1 MARRADGPESGVRL
15 RRRRTFYVAAGREF
29 GMIDRLLGRAELKE
43 RIEELEEEK
52 RHLQR
57 RAEAEEERRSD
68 AVADRQRA
76 EERVNELEHRIESL
90 EERVERAEGTEET
103 VEFRRVSDR
112 SGARLADALDRF
124 RAVESDDEEGLLT
137 AYVPD
142 GDSVPASV
150 ADWFGDRTAL
160 VRRAAPAVV
169 LADDTGA
176 VSAALTPPVEPE
188 PFDRWDDRFR
198 LDDAWFRPTGRFAF
212 AVVRS
217 DTFAVGTY
225 EGDERVAFEGFTTD
239 VKEAHSKGG
248 FSQGRFERRR
258 EGQIDDHLGRA
269 DEALAEVAAA
279 GDLDR
284 VIVVGER
291 SVLGRVRDRA
301 DVTDVSDATGKPEA
315 ALDDAF
321 RDFWRVRIRAI

>member
-1 MARRADGPESGVRL
+1 
-15 RRRRTFYVAAGREF
+15 
-29 GMIDRLLGRAELKE
+29 MIDRLLGRAELKE

-52 RHLQR
+52 RHLER

-90 EERVERAEGTEET
+90 EERLARAEGAEESID
-103 VEFRRVSDR
+103 FRRVSDY
-112 SGARLADALDRF
+112 SGSRLADALDRF
-124 RAVESDDEEGLLT
+124 RAVESDDPEGLLT
-137 AYVPD
+137 AFVPD
-142 GDSVPASV
+142 ADSVPATVSE
-150 ADWFGDRTAL
+150 WFGDRTEL

-176 VSAALTPPVEPE
+176 VSAALTPPIEPD
-188 PFDRWDDRFR
+188 PFDEWSDRFR

-225 EGDERVAFEGFTTD
+225 EGDERVAFEGFTSD

-258 EGQIDDHLGRA
+258 EGQIDDHLKKA
-269 DEALAEVAAA
+269 NEALADAADA
-279 GDLDR
+279 DDVDR
-284 VIVVGER
+284 VIAVGER

-321 RDFWRVRIRAI
+321 RDFWRVRVRAI

>member
-1 MARRADGPESGVRL
+1 
-15 RRRRTFYVAAGREF
+15 
-29 GMIDRLLGRAELKE
+29 MIDRLLGRAELKE
-43 RIEELEEEK
+43 QIEELEEEK
-52 RHLQR
+52 RHLER

-90 EERVERAEGTEET
+90 EERVERAEGADET
-103 VEFRRVSDR
+103 LEFRRVSDLW
-112 SGARLADALDRF
+112 GPKLADALDRL
-124 RAVESDDEEGLLT
+124 RAVESGDPEGLLT
-137 AYVPD
+137 AFVPD
-142 GDSVPASV
+142 ADSVPATVSE
-150 ADWFGDRTAL
+150 WFGDRTAL
-160 VRRAAPAVV
+160 VRRAAPAIV

-188 PFDRWDDRFR
+188 PFDRWSDGFR

-225 EGDERVAFEGFTTD
+225 EGDEQVAFEGFASD
-239 VKEAHSKGG
+239 VNEAHSKGG

-258 EGQIDDHLGRA
+258 EGQIDDHLEKA
-269 DEALAEVAAA
+269 NEALAEVADAE
-279 GDLDR
+279 DLDR
-284 VIVVGER
+284 VITVGER

>member
-1 MARRADGPESGVRL
+1 
-15 RRRRTFYVAAGREF
+15 
-29 GMIDRLLGRAELKE
+29 MIDRLLGRAELKE

-52 RHLQR
+52 RHLER

-90 EERVERAEGTEET
+90 EERLERAEGTEAS
-103 VEFRRVSDR
+103 VEFRRVSDLR
-112 SGARLADALDRF
+112 GPKLTDALDRF
-124 RAVESDDEEGLLT
+124 RAVESDDPEGLLT
-137 AYVPD
+137 AFVPD
-142 GDSVPASV
+142 ADSVPATV
-150 ADWFGDRTAL
+150 ADWFGERAAL

-176 VSAALTPPVEPE
+176 VSVALTPPIAPD
-188 PFDRWDDRFR
+188 PFDRWSDRFR
-198 LDDAWFRPTGRFAF
+198 LDESWFRPTGRFAF
-212 AVVRS
+212 ALVRS

-225 EGDERVAFEGFTTD
+225 EGAERVAFEGFTSD

-258 EGQIDDHLGRA
+258 EGQIDDHLDRA
-269 DEALAEVAAA
+269 AETLSEVADAN
-279 GDLDR
+279 DLDR
-284 VIVVGER
+284 VIAVGER

-321 RDFWRVRIRAI
+321 RDFWRVRVRAI

>member
-1 MARRADGPESGVRL
+1 
-15 RRRRTFYVAAGREF
+15 
-29 GMIDRLLGRAELKE
+29 MIDRLLGRAQLKE

-52 RHLQR
+52 RHLER

-90 EERVERAEGTEET
+90 EERLSRTEGTEES
-103 VEFRRVSDR
+103 VEFRRVTDLR
-112 SGARLADALDRF
+112 GARVADVLDRF
-124 RAVESDDEEGLLT
+124 RAVESDDPEGLLT

-142 GDSVPASV
+142 ADALPATV
-150 ADWFGDRTAL
+150 AEWFGDRAAL

-176 VSAALTPPVEPE
+176 VSAALTPPIEPD
-188 PFDRWDDRFR
+188 PFDRWDDAFR
-198 LDDAWFRPTGRFAF
+198 LPDAWFRPTGRFAF

-217 DTFAVGTY
+217 DTFALGVY
-225 EGDERVAFEGFTTD
+225 EGAERVGFEGFTSD
-239 VKEAHSKGG
+239 VKSAHSKGG

-258 EGQIDDHLGRA
+258 DGQIDDHLDRA
-269 DEALAEVAAA
+269 NEALADVAEAE
-279 GDLDR
+279 DVDR
-284 VIVVGER
+284 VIAVGER

-301 DVTDVSDATGKPEA
+301 DRTDVSDATGKPEA

-321 RDFWRVRIRAI
+321 RDFWRVRLRAL

>member
-1 MARRADGPESGVRL
+1 
-15 RRRRTFYVAAGREF
+15 
-29 GMIDRLLGRAELKE
+29 MIDRLLGRAELKE

-52 RHLQR
+52 RHLER

-90 EERVERAEGTEET
+90 EERLERAEGTEAS
-103 VEFRRVSDR
+103 VEFRRVSDLR
-112 SGARLADALDRF
+112 GPKLTDALDRF
-124 RAVESDDEEGLLT
+124 RAVESDDPEGLLT
-137 AYVPD
+137 AFVPD
-142 GDSVPASV
+142 ADSVPATV
-150 ADWFGDRTAL
+150 ADWFGERAAL

-176 VSAALTPPVEPE
+176 VSVALTPPIAPD
-188 PFDRWDDRFR
+188 PFDRWSDRFR
-198 LDDAWFRPTGRFAF
+198 LNESWFRPTGRFAF
-212 AVVRS
+212 ALVRS

-225 EGDERVAFEGFTTD
+225 EGADRVAFEGFASD

-258 EGQIDDHLGRA
+258 EGQIDDHLDRA
-269 DEALAEVAAA
+269 TEALSEVADAN
-279 GDLDR
+279 DLDR
-284 VIVVGER
+284 VIAVGER

-321 RDFWRVRIRAI
+321 RDFWRVRVRAV

>member
-1 MARRADGPESGVRL
+1 
-15 RRRRTFYVAAGREF
+15 
-29 GMIDRLLGRAELKE
+29 MIDRLLGRAELKE

-52 RHLQR
+52 RHLER

-90 EERVERAEGTEET
+90 EERLARAEGAEESID
-103 VEFRRVSDR
+103 FRRVSDY
-112 SGARLADALDRF
+112 SGSRLADVLDRF
-124 RAVESDDEEGLLT
+124 RAVESDDPEGLLT
-137 AYVPD
+137 AFVPD
-142 GDSVPASV
+142 ADSVPATVSE
-150 ADWFGDRTAL
+150 WFGDRTEL
-160 VRRAAPAVV
+160 VRRAAPAIV

-176 VSAALTPPVEPE
+176 VSAALTPPIEPD
-188 PFDRWDDRFR
+188 PFDEWSDRFR

-225 EGDERVAFEGFTTD
+225 EGDERVAFEGFTSD

-258 EGQIDDHLGRA
+258 EGQIDDHLKKA
-269 DEALAEVAAA
+269 NEALADAADA
-279 GDLDR
+279 DDVDR
-284 VIVVGER
+284 VIAVGER

-321 RDFWRVRIRAI
+321 RDFWRVRVRAI

>member
-1 MARRADGPESGVRL
+1 
-15 RRRRTFYVAAGREF
+15 
-29 GMIDRLLGRAELKE
+29 MIDRLLGRAELKE

-90 EERVERAEGTEET
+90 EDRLKRAEGTEAS
-103 VEFRRVSDR
+103 VEFRRVTDR
-112 SGARLADALDRF
+112 SGSRLADALGRF
-124 RAVESDDEEGLLT
+124 RAVESGDPEGLLT
-137 AYVPD
+137 AFVPD
-142 GDSVPASV
+142 ADSVPAAVS
-150 ADWFGDRTAL
+150 DWFGERAAL

-176 VSAALTPPVEPE
+176 VSVALTPPIAPE
-188 PFDRWDDRFR
+188 PFDRWSDRFR
-198 LDDAWFRPTGRFAF
+198 LDEAWFRPTGRFAF

-225 EGDERVAFEGFTTD
+225 EGDERVAFEGFASE

-258 EGQIDDHLGRA
+258 DGQIDDHLEKA
-269 DEALAEVAAA
+269 NEALAEVADAE
-279 GDLDR
+279 DVDR
-284 VIVVGER
+284 VIAVGER

>member
-1 MARRADGPESGVRL
+1 
-15 RRRRTFYVAAGREF
+15 
-29 GMIDRLLGRAELKE
+29 MIDRLLGRAELKE

-52 RHLQR
+52 RHLER

-90 EERVERAEGTEET
+90 EERLERAEGTEAS

-112 SGARLADALDRF
+112 SGSRLADVLDRF
-124 RAVESDDEEGLLT
+124 RSVESDDPEGLLA

-142 GDSVPASV
+142 ADSVPATVS
-150 ADWFGDRTAL
+150 DWFGDRTEL

-176 VSAALTPPVEPE
+176 VSAALIPPIEPE
-188 PFDRWDDRFR
+188 PFDRWGDEFR

-212 AVVRS
+212 ALVRS
-217 DTFAVGTY
+217 DVFAVGTY
-225 EGDERVAFEGFTTD
+225 EGDERVAFEGFTSD

-258 EGQIDDHLGRA
+258 EGQIDDHLKKA
-269 DEALAEVAAA
+269 NEALADVAD
-279 GDLDR
+279 GDDVDR
-284 VIVVGER
+284 VIAVGER

-321 RDFWRVRIRAI
+321 RDFWRVRVRAI

>member
-1 MARRADGPESGVRL
+1 
-15 RRRRTFYVAAGREF
+15 
-29 GMIDRLLGRAELKE
+29 MIDRLLGRAELKE

-52 RHLQR
+52 RHLER

-90 EERVERAEGTEET
+90 EERLERAEGTEAS
-103 VEFRRVSDR
+103 VEFRRVSDLR
-112 SGARLADALDRF
+112 GPKLTDALDRF
-124 RAVESDDEEGLLT
+124 RAVESDDPEGLLT
-137 AYVPD
+137 AFVPD
-142 GDSVPASV
+142 ADSVPATV
-150 ADWFGDRTAL
+150 ADWFGERAAL

-176 VSAALTPPVEPE
+176 VSVALTPPIAPD
-188 PFDRWDDRFR
+188 PFDRWSDRFR
-198 LDDAWFRPTGRFAF
+198 LDESWFRPTGRFAF
-212 AVVRS
+212 ALVRS

-225 EGDERVAFEGFTTD
+225 EGAERVAFEGFTSD

-258 EGQIDDHLGRA
+258 EGQIDDHLDRA
-269 DEALAEVAAA
+269 AEALSEVADAD
-279 GDLDR
+279 DLDR
-284 VIVVGER
+284 VIAVGER

-321 RDFWRVRIRAI
+321 RDFWRVRVRAI

>member
-1 MARRADGPESGVRL
+1 
-15 RRRRTFYVAAGREF
+15 
-29 GMIDRLLGRAELKE
+29 MIDRLLGRAELKE

-90 EERVERAEGTEET
+90 EDRLKRAEGTEAS
-103 VEFRRVSDR
+103 VEFRRVTDR
-112 SGARLADALDRF
+112 SGSRLADALDRF
-124 RAVESDDEEGLLT
+124 RAVESGDPEGLLT
-137 AYVPD
+137 AFVPD
-142 GDSVPASV
+142 ADSVPAAVS
-150 ADWFGDRTAL
+150 DWFGERAAL

-176 VSAALTPPVEPE
+176 VSVALTPPIAPE
-188 PFDRWDDRFR
+188 PFDRWSDRFR
-198 LDDAWFRPTGRFAF
+198 LDEAWFRPTGRFAF

-225 EGDERVAFEGFTTD
+225 EGDERVAFEGFASE

-258 EGQIDDHLGRA
+258 DGQIDDHLEKA
-269 DEALAEVAAA
+269 NEALAEVADAE
-279 GDLDR
+279 DVDR
-284 VIVVGER
+284 VIAVGER

-321 RDFWRVRIRAI
+321 RDFWRARIRAI